1 MIAYIAA
8 VYHRERE
15 NDSYFYILT
24 ALEKQQQQKSKNI
37 NGMATK
43 VAKPLFL
50 FWHWMRKFPFRLFC
64 KLEMEHQDFRSNDK
78 TLVEFYLALVKKP
91 VLIHCS
97 FRFTSNRKHSSKF
110 NGKKL
115 PLRVVV
121 VAQLV
126 ERSLPTPEIR
136 SLNPNIGKILS
147 TNCLLK

>member
-50 FWHWMRKFPFRLFC
+50 FWHRMRKFLLKARNEAPRLSI
-64 KLEMEHQDFRSNDK
+64 KWQNL
-78 TLVEFYLALVKKP
+78 
-91 VLIHCS
+91 
-97 FRFTSNRKHSSKF
+97 
-110 NGKKL
+110 G
-115 PLRVVV
+115 
-121 VAQLV
+121 
-126 ERSLPTPEIR
+126 
-136 SLNPNIGKILS
+136 GILS
-147 TNCLLK
+147 SPGQKACVDTLQFQIYEQQEA